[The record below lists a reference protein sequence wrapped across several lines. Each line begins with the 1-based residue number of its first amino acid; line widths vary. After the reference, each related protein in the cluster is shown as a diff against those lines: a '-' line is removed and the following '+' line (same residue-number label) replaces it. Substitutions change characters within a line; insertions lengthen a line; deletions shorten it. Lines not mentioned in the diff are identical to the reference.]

1 MIIFGAAFV
10 VLYLVFGLGF
20 RLGQASL
27 PKRIIF
33 DIDHM
38 DEGFAST
45 DPPAYSTL
53 ARRYRITPPKL
64 SEGFRHIPGGYEAE
78 LTPQTLISRR
88 CPLRRAFY
96 ERRVERFDELLTFCF
111 QGHESRN
118 LNDSVLIF
126 SCLARD
132 GPRGASRESSGNPRH
147 RPCGI
152 PNC

>member
-45 DPPAYSTL
+45 DP
-53 ARRYRITPPKL
+53 KL
-64 SEGFRHIPGGYEAE
+64 SEGFRPHPWRLRGGINATNPN
-78 LTPQTLISRR
+78 LPPLPAPSSVLRASRGA
-88 CPLRRAFY
+88 LRRAADFLFP
-96 ERRVERFDELLTFCF
+96 RSRI
-111 QGHESRN
+111 QESQ
-118 LNDSVLIF
+118 
-126 SCLARD
+126 
-132 GPRGASRESSGNPRH
+132 
-147 RPCGI
+147 
-152 PNC
+152 

>member
-64 SEGFRHIPGGYEAE
+64 SEGFRPHPWRLRGGINATNPN
-78 LTPQTLISRR
+78 LPPLPAPSSVLRASRGA
-88 CPLRRAFY
+88 LRRAADFLFPRSRIQ
-96 ERRVERFDELLTFCF
+96 EF
-111 QGHESRN
+111 Q
-118 LNDSVLIF
+118 
-126 SCLARD
+126 
-132 GPRGASRESSGNPRH
+132 
-147 RPCGI
+147 
-152 PNC
+152 